1 MKHEFCRHYN
11 FGRVDYTIDCN
22 DTGKSE
28 REKDIDREYLRQIED
43 FKSNRRCNI
52 TFSIIGFIICL
63 GLCIANGI
71 TLDEGIH
78 QTLFALT
85 LSIIFEVFIVILAFG
100 LLIWLGMGYD
110 ISDDFYHKLED
121 LYILSEAG
129 GIQYNTQKQKYEQEE
144 KERNNR
150 KADQLITTYDT
161 LDSDIKREK
170 KIEIISDI
178 IKNMEK

>member
-1 MKHEFCRHYN
+1 MKYEFCRHYN
-11 FGRVDYTIDCN
+11 FGRVDYVIGYN
-22 DTGKSE
+22 GEPKSE
-28 REKDIDREYLRQIED
+28 KEKDIDREYIRQIED
-43 FKSNRRCNI
+43 FKSSRKCNI

-71 TLDEGIH
+71 ALDEGIH

-85 LSIIFEVFIVILAFG
+85 LSIIFEIFVVVLGLGLIV
-100 LLIWLGMGYD
+100 WLGMGYD
-110 ISDDFYHKLED
+110 ISDDFYHNLED

-129 GIQYNTQKQKYEQEE
+129 ETQYNKQKQEYEAQE
-144 KERNNR
+144 KEKNDK

-161 LDSDIKREK
+161 LDSNMKREK

-178 IKNMEK
+178 IKNMGE